1 MNTRKI
7 LPIVLA
13 FACAVSAF
21 AFDPD
26 ELNKITFTNSTGKA
40 IQTIFLSPS
49 DSGEW
54 GPDIMGADYHLGN
67 GKNIGYFVHYP
78 GSSFT
83 FDIMATDEDGNTFEL
98 YDFKMTDGKTAA
110 ISFTKKNLNSSAEEL
125 TFVTLYVENATDVEI
140 DYLFISPADSEA
152 WGVDLLDEDT
162 VLAPGE
168 TASFMIPIGDTPVD
182 FNIMGVDEDNDEY
195 SFDMTIDPAD
205 GEEQDVAIEPGD
217 LDTGD

>member
-1 MNTRKI
+1 MSRRKFLLI
-7 LPIVLA
+7 AVVMV
-13 FACAVSAF
+13 CAASAF

-26 ELNKITFTNSTGKA
+26 ELNKITFTNSTGKS

-54 GPDIMGADYHLGN
+54 GPDIIGADYHLGN
-67 GKNIGYFVHYP
+67 GKSIGYFVHYP

-98 YDFKMTDGKTAA
+98 YDYKMTDGKTAA
-110 ISFTKKNLNSSAEEL
+110 IAFNKKNLNASAEEL
-125 TFVTLYVENATDVEI
+125 SFITLYVENATEYEI
-140 DYLFISPADSEA
+140 DYLFISPSDSEA

-168 TASFMIPIGDTPVD
+168 IASYIIPIGDSPVD
-182 FNIMGVDEDNDEY
+182 FNVMGVDEDNDAY
-195 SFDMTIDPAD
+195 TFDVTLDPAD
-205 GEEQDVAIEPGD
+205 GEEQDVAIETGD
-217 LDTGD
+217 LDTGE